1 MSYKGRILIINNL
14 VASTLWH
21 RLSCIDPPVDLL
33 FKIQS
38 CLVDLFWDKLHWV
51 PKSVIYL
58 PKEEGGFGLVHLQS
72 RTAAFRIQFIQR
84 LLAGSENSNWK
95 KATFSLLRGFEGMGL
110 DGALFWLDPQKLKLS
125 KFPVF
130 YRNLF
135 KVWTLF
141 KIPKERTVNSLYW
154 LLQEPLIFGSRLALT
169 SELRYSVTEENLLN
183 SGLLTIGQVLEVA
196 GVNFSDAIAKTEK
209 LGMRSFRLVARA
221 LDKWKTALS
230 EKRITIVIGQLI
242 GACKSRLYRFFP

>member
-1 MSYKGRILIINNL
+1 MSYKGQLLIINNL

-21 RLSCIDPPVDLL
+21 RLSCIDPPVDL

-51 PKSVIYL
+51 PKSVLYL
-58 PKEEGGFGLVHLQS
+58 PKEEGGFGPVHKQS

-84 LLAGSENSNWK
+84 LLTGSENLNWK
-95 KATFSLLRGFEGMGL
+95 KAAFSILRGFEGMGL

-141 KIPKERTVNSLYW
+141 KILSRSCWCAQAGHQMSLCVEHMACCLLVPCTPMSIVCPLPSCYLIIVSVAPAVSPSLPSFVSLYS
-154 LLQEPLIFGSRLALT
+154 LLVSA
-169 SELRYSVTEENLLN
+169 
-183 SGLLTIGQVLEVA
+183 VL
-196 GVNFSDAIAKTEK
+196 
-209 LGMRSFRLVARA
+209 
-221 LDKWKTALS
+221 
-230 EKRITIVIGQLI
+230 
-242 GACKSRLYRFFP
+242 C